1 MTIGVIIAAA
11 GRGTR
16 LGAALPKPLL
26 VLGGETLLA
35 RSLRLFLAYPGV
47 VSIAVV
53 VSDLGRFRLAL
64 GDLDRRVRLVAGGA
78 ERQDSVRAG
87 LLALEPTDL
96 ILVHDAARP
105 LVDAALVGRVVEAAA
120 AQGAAVPCIPVPDTV
135 KRVGVSGRVEETV
148 PREMLR
154 LAQTPQ
160 GFASEVF
167 RRAHDLAHDHARDRV
182 GDEAARQP
190 AVATDDVALVERLGL
205 PVVAV
210 TGSRRNLKIT
220 SPGDLRLA
228 EAILASPPGEGD
240 A

>member
-16 LGAALPKPLL
+16 LGTALPKPLI

-47 VSIAVV
+47 ASIVVV
-53 VSDLGRFRLAL
+53 VSDPGRFRPAL
-64 GDLDRRVRLVAGGA
+64 GDLDHRVRLVAGGA

-87 LLALEPTDL
+87 LRALAPTDL

-105 LVDAALVGRVVEAAA
+105 LVDAALVARVVEAATRH
-120 AQGAAVPCIPVPDTV
+120 GAAVPCIPVPDTV
-135 KRVGVSGRVEETV
+135 KRVGATGMVEATL
-148 PREMLR
+148 PRDMLR

-160 GFASEVF
+160 GFASEVL
-167 RRAHDLAHDHARDRV
+167 RRAHDAADD
-182 GDEAARQP
+182 AARSPGREGAQGRGV
-190 AVATDDVALVERLGL
+190 AATDDVALVERLGL
-205 PVVAV
+205 PVMAVA
-210 TGSRRNLKIT
+210 GSRRNLKIT
-220 SPGDLRLA
+220 NPGDLRVA
-228 EAILASPPGEGD
+228 EALLASPPGEGD

>member
-1 MTIGVIIAAA
+1 VTIGVIIAAA

-16 LGAALPKPLL
+16 LGTALPKPLL

-47 VSIAVV
+47 ASIVIV
-53 VSDLGRFRLAL
+53 VSDPGRFRAAL

-78 ERQDSVRAG
+78 ERQDSVREG
-87 LLALEPTDL
+87 LMALEPTDL

-105 LVDAALVGRVVEAAA
+105 LVDAALVGRVVEAASA
-120 AQGAAVPCIPVPDTV
+120 HGAAVPCIPVPDTV
-135 KRVGVSGRVEETV
+135 KRVGVTGMVEATV
-148 PREMLR
+148 PRDLLR

-160 GFASEVF
+160 GFAAGVF
-167 RRAHDLAHDHARDRV
+167 RRAHDTARDRAR
-182 GDEAARQP
+182 DEATSPGGA
-190 AVATDDVALVERLGL
+190 ATDDVALVERLGI

-210 TGSRRNLKIT
+210 AGSRRNLKIT
-220 SPGDLRLA
+220 SPGDLRVA
-228 EAILASPPGEGD
+228 EALLASPPGEGD

>member
-16 LGAALPKPLL
+16 LGTARPKPLL

-35 RSLRLFLAYPGV
+35 RSLRVFLAYPGV
-47 VSIAVV
+47 ASIVVV
-53 VSDLGRFRLAL
+53 VSDPEAFRLAL

-87 LLALEPTDL
+87 LRALAPTDL
-96 ILVHDAARP
+96 VLVHDAARP

-120 AQGAAVPCIPVPDTV
+120 AHGAAVPCIPVPDTV
-135 KRVGVSGRVEETV
+135 KRVDAAGRVEATV
-148 PREMLR
+148 PRDSLR

-160 GFASEVF
+160 GFASEVL
-167 RRAHDLAHDHARDRV
+167 RRAHDAARDRAGGAEGGGV
-182 GDEAARQP
+182 A
-190 AVATDDVALVERLGL
+190 ATDDVALVERLGL

-210 TGSRRNLKIT
+210 AGSRRNLKIT
-220 SPGDLRLA
+220 HPGDLRVA
-228 EAILASPPGEGD
+228 EALLAGPPGEGD